1 MANTHQHDIRGLL
14 ILSSLTYLWVGL
26 HFVNQQLQIVGEL
39 PTCIFRRLTGIPC
52 GGCGMTTASILLL
65 KGEIVAAFQTN
76 PLGPLALM
84 AATGIFVGALH
95 DRIKHTNGF
104 ARWVEDFN
112 KCLKQPR
119 LYISLILLALAH
131 WAWHIYSY
139 LY

>member
-1 MANTHQHDIRGLL
+1 MANTRQHDTRGLL

-26 HFVNQQLQIVGEL
+26 HLINQQVQVAGEL
-39 PTCIFRRLTGIPC
+39 PACVFRRFTGIPC

-95 DRIKHTNGF
+95 DRIKHTTGF
-104 ARWVEDFN
+104 ARWVEGFS
-112 KCLKQPR
+112 KRLKRPR
-119 LYISLILLALAH
+119 LYIPLILLALAH

>member
-1 MANTHQHDIRGLL
+1 MNNSRQHETRGLL

-26 HFVNQQLQIVGEL
+26 HFVNQQLQVVSEL

-65 KGEIVAAFQTN
+65 KGEIMEAFQTN

-84 AATGIFVGALH
+84 AATGIFIGALH
-95 DRIKHTNGF
+95 DRIKHATDF
-104 ARWVEDFN
+104 ARRVEGFN
-112 KCLKQPR
+112 KRLKRPR
-119 LYISLILLALAH
+119 LYIPLILLALAH
-131 WAWHIYSY
+131 WAWHIYRY